1 MLVVLQAHTSAF
13 PDQTAAITHMRVES
27 VAHVVGQPCSHK
39 PLYAILC
46 ADASATFMGCY
57 NDYHVTPKDSA
68 PSSGLSWTWV
78 SWPMRDLPS
87 VSILSDNSIASCGKM
102 ASSQGSVLF
111 GMSKSLECW
120 WVVFTYAIRNVDFS

>member
-1 MLVVLQAHTSAF
+1 
-13 PDQTAAITHMRVES
+13 
-27 VAHVVGQPCSHK
+27 
-39 PLYAILC
+39 
-46 ADASATFMGCY
+46 MGCY
-57 NDYHVTPKDSA
+57 NDYHVTPTESA

-87 VSILSDNSIASCGKM
+87 VSILSDNSIASCGKV

-120 WVVFTYAIRNVDFS
+120 YGNPTTFEETMAELRTRGLSTSCDAPCTGDETAICGGTDGSISMYSFRAKQ